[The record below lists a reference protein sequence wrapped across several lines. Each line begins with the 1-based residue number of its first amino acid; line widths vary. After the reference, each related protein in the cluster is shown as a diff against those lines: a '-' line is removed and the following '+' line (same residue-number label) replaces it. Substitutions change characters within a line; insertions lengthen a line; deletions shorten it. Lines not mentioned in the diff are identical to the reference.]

1 MRNRFATILA
11 ALAVLAGGALIS
23 ADFAQAAKANVKIG
37 VIRCDVAGG
46 LSFVFGSTRKLE
58 CVYSPSG
65 DYPSERYT
73 GEIDKY
79 GVDIGYVESGVII
92 WAVMAPTTAIS
103 RGALS
108 GTYVGVSADVAAGAG
123 LGANVLVGGGKSL
136 ALQPLSVTGS
146 QGINIAAGLSQVQ
159 LEAVN

>member
-1 MRNRFATILA
+1 MRNSFATIFA
-11 ALAVLAGGALIS
+11 ALAVLLGGVLIS
-23 ADFAQAAKANVKIG
+23 ADLAQAAKAAKANVKIG

-65 DYPSERYT
+65 NYPTERYS

-92 WAVMAPTTAIS
+92 WAVMAPTTSVS

-108 GTYVGVSADVAAGAG
+108 GTYVGVSADVA
-123 LGANVLVGGGKSL
+123 VG
-136 ALQPLSVTGS
+136 
-146 QGINIAAGLSQVQ
+146 AGLSQVR
-159 LEAVN
+159 LKTVN

>member
-1 MRNRFATILA
+1 M
-11 ALAVLAGGALIS
+11 
-23 ADFAQAAKANVKIG
+23 
-37 VIRCDVAGG
+37 
-46 LSFVFGSTRKLE
+46 FGSTRALE
-58 CVYSPSG
+58 CVYSPVG

-73 GEIDKY
+73 GAIDKF

-92 WAVMAPTTAIS
+92 WAVLAPTHSVS

-123 LGANVLVGGGKSL
+123 LGANVLIGGGESV

-146 QGINIAAGLSQVQ
+146 KGINIAAGLSQVQ
-159 LEAVN
+159 LKSVN

>member
-1 MRNRFATILA
+1 ML
-11 ALAVLAGGALIS
+11 LGGAPIS
-23 ADFAQAAKANVKIG
+23 ADLAQAGKANVKIG
-37 VIRCDVAGG
+37 VIRCEVAGG
-46 LSFVFGSTRKLE
+46 LRFVFGSTRKLE

-65 DYPSERYT
+65 DYPTECYT

-79 GVDIGYVESGVII
+79 GIDIGYIESGVII
-92 WAVMAPTTAIS
+92 WAVVAPSHSVS

-123 LGANVLVGGGKSL
+123 LGANVLVGGGESF

-146 QGINIAAGLSQVQ
+146 RGLNIAAGLSQVQ
-159 LEAVN
+159 LKAVN

>member
-1 MRNRFATILA
+1 ML
-11 ALAVLAGGALIS
+11 LGGALIS
-23 ADFAQAAKANVKIG
+23 ADLAQAGKANVKIG
-37 VIRCDVAGG
+37 VIRCEVAGG

-65 DYPSERYT
+65 DYPTERDT

-79 GVDIGYVESGVII
+79 GVDIGYIESGVII
-92 WAVMAPTTAIS
+92 WAVVAPSHSVS

-123 LGANVLVGGGKSL
+123 LGANVLVGGGESF
-136 ALQPLSVTGS
+136 APQPLSVTGS
-146 QGINIAAGLSQVQ
+146 KGLNIATGLSQVQ
-159 LEAVN
+159 LKAVN

>member
-1 MRNRFATILA
+1 MRNLFATTFA
-11 ALAVLAGGALIS
+11 ALAVLFCGALIS
-23 ADFAQAAKANVKIG
+23 ADAAQASVKVG

-46 LSFVFGSTRKLE
+46 LSFVFGSTRALE
-58 CVYSPSG
+58 CVYSPVG

-73 GEIDKY
+73 GAIDKF

-92 WAVMAPTTAIS
+92 WAVLAPTHSVS

-123 LGANVLVGGGKSL
+123 LGANVLIGGGESV

-146 QGINIAAGLSQVQ
+146 KGINIAAGLSQVQ
-159 LEAVN
+159 LKSVN

>member
-11 ALAVLAGGALIS
+11 ALALLLGGALIS
-23 ADFAQAAKANVKIG
+23 ADLTQAAKANVKVG

-79 GVDIGYVESGVII
+79 GVDIGYIESGVII
-92 WAVMAPTTAIS
+92 WAVMAPS
-103 RGALS
+103 HSVSPGALA

-123 LGANVLVGGGKSL
+123 LGANVLVGGGESV
-136 ALQPLSVTGS
+136 ALQPLSFTGS
-146 QGINIAAGLSQVQ
+146 KGINIAAGLSQVQ
-159 LEAVN
+159 LKAVN